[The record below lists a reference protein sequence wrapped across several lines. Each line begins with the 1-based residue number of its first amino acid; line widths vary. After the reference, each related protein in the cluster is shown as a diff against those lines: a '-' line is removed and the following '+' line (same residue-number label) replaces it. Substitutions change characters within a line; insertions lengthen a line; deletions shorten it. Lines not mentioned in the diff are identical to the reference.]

1 MIKDNQKLFNRLH
14 VLIDALIIIFS
25 YGAAWFIRFKSG
37 LFALSSWYL
46 SLSQYMKVLV
56 FVVPIYLILYYA
68 FQLYTPKRGQGRRI
82 EAWHIVQ
89 ANIIGLL
96 VFILILYL
104 AKMTDYSRKMLFVF
118 FCVNVVAEIGFRN
131 VLRWILRKYRKQGYN
146 QKHILLVGYSR
157 AAEGYLDRVVT
168 HPEWGYIVKGILA
181 DNKPEGEE
189 YRGIKILGGTDKLAE
204 ILPQNQLDEIVI
216 TLGLAEYHKL
226 GRIVNMCEKSGV
238 HTKFV
243 PDYNNIIPTKP

>member
-89 ANIIGLL
+89 ANIIYSNTL
-96 VFILILYL
+96 
-104 AKMTDYSRKMLFVF
+104 SRKNDRLFQKD
-118 FCVNVVAEIGFRN
+118 VVCIF
-131 VLRWILRKYRKQGYN
+131 LCKC
-146 QKHILLVGYSR
+146 S
-157 AAEGYLDRVVT
+157 
-168 HPEWGYIVKGILA
+168 
-181 DNKPEGEE
+181 
-189 YRGIKILGGTDKLAE
+189 
-204 ILPQNQLDEIVI
+204 
-216 TLGLAEYHKL
+216 
-226 GRIVNMCEKSGV
+226 C
-238 HTKFV
+238 
-243 PDYNNIIPTKP
+243 

>member
-131 VLRWILRKYRKQGYN
+131 VLRWILRKYRKRDIIRNISCWSDIAVQ
-146 QKHILLVGYSR
+146 QKDIWI
-157 AAEGYLDRVVT
+157 A
-168 HPEWGYIVKGILA
+168 W
-181 DNKPEGEE
+181 
-189 YRGIKILGGTDKLAE
+189 
-204 ILPQNQLDEIVI
+204 
-216 TLGLAEYHKL
+216 
-226 GRIVNMCEKSGV
+226 
-238 HTKFV
+238 
-243 PDYNNIIPTKP
+243 

>member
-82 EAWHIVQ
+82 EAWQIDGSILTAVTICILKMIEWLCD
-89 ANIIGLL
+89 IIGRNY
-96 VFILILYL
+96 LI
-104 AKMTDYSRKMLFVF
+104 KPR
-118 FCVNVVAEIGFRN
+118 
-131 VLRWILRKYRKQGYN
+131 LRG
-146 QKHILLVGYSR
+146 
-157 AAEGYLDRVVT
+157 
-168 HPEWGYIVKGILA
+168 
-181 DNKPEGEE
+181 
-189 YRGIKILGGTDKLAE
+189 
-204 ILPQNQLDEIVI
+204 
-216 TLGLAEYHKL
+216 
-226 GRIVNMCEKSGV
+226 
-238 HTKFV
+238 
-243 PDYNNIIPTKP
+243 